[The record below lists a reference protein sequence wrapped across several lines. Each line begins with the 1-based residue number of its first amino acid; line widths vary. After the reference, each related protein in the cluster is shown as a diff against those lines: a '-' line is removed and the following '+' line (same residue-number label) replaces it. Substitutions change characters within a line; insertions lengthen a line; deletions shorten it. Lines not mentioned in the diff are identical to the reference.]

1 MAAQP
6 DATFAEYLEQ
16 VRAHRAELHESVSA
30 VDAALV
36 EEGDRADW
44 LQRLRTAMVELA
56 HDFRD
61 HVELTERP
69 GGLYDT
75 VRSSANRLVPAV
87 DRLADDH
94 TALVEDIAVAIRRL
108 EAMPRGDVL
117 DEVLAQVRSELGG
130 LVERLV
136 RHRKRG
142 GELVHEAF
150 AVDLGGS
157 G

>member
-1 MAAQP
+1 MQP
-6 DATFAEYLEQ
+6 DETFAAYLEQ
-16 VRAHRAELHESVSA
+16 VRAHRAELHESMAA
-30 VDAALV
+30 VDAALD
-36 EEGDRADW
+36 EEGDRVAW
-44 LQRLRTAMVELA
+44 LQRLRTALVELA
-56 HDFRD
+56 HDFGD
-61 HVELTERP
+61 HVALTERP

-94 TALVEDIAVAIRRL
+94 TTLRQDIACAISTL
-108 EAMPRGDVL
+108 EKAMPTGDDLDDVL
-117 DEVLAQVRSELGG
+117 EEVRSELGE
-130 LVERLV
+130 LIERLS